1 MITVTTE
8 TVVGKRI
15 VRVLGMVEGSTVRAR
30 NLGRDIVAVI
40 KSLFGGEI
48 VEYSELLAEARAEAM
63 TRMVKQAEGMGANGV
78 VNVRLAT
85 SVIMSGAT
93 ELFAYGTAVV
103 LEEESSGE

>member
-1 MITVTTE
+1 MIAVTADG
-8 TVVGKRI
+8 VMGRRM
-15 VRVLGMVEGSTVRAR
+15 VRVCGMVDGSTVRAR
-30 NLGRDIVAVI
+30 NLGRGIVAVI

-48 VEYSELLAEARAEAM
+48 IEYSELLTEARTEA
-63 TRMVKQAEGMGANGV
+63 TARMIEQVERIGANGA

-103 LEEESSGE
+103 LEDE

>member
-8 TVVGKRI
+8 TVKGQRI
-15 VRVLGMVEGSTVRAR
+15 VKVLGMVGGSTVRAR
-30 NLGRDIVAVI
+30 NLGRDIVAII

-48 VEYSELLAEARAEAM
+48 SEYSELLAEARAVA
-63 TRMVKQAEGMGANGV
+63 TARMIEQAERMGANGV

-85 SVIMSGAT
+85 SVIMSGAM

-103 LEEESSGE
+103 LESESEGE

>member
-15 VRVLGMVEGSTVRAR
+15 VRMLGMAEGSTVRAR

-48 VEYSELLAEARAEAM
+48 VEYSELLAEARVEAM
-63 TRMVKQAEGMGANGV
+63 GRMIEQAQSMGANGV

-103 LEEESSGE
+103 LEDEESSE

>member
-8 TVVGKRI
+8 TVHGYRI
-15 VRVLGMVEGSTVRAR
+15 VRVLGMAEGSTVRAR

-48 VEYSELLAEARAEAM
+48 VEYSELLTDARAEAM
-63 TRMVKQAEGMGANGV
+63 ARMIDQAEGLGANGV

-93 ELFAYGTAVV
+93 ELYAYGTAVV
-103 LEEESSGE
+103 LEEGPASG

>member
-8 TVVGKRI
+8 TVIGHRI
-15 VRVLGMVEGSTVRAR
+15 VKVLGMVEGNTVRAR

-48 VEYSELLAEARAEAM
+48 SEYSELLTEARTEAM
-63 TRMVKQAEGMGANGV
+63 ARMIEQAERMGANGA

-85 SVIMSGAT
+85 SVIMTGAT
-93 ELFAYGTAVV
+93 ELFAYGTVV
-103 LEEESSGE
+103 ALESELDGE